1 MLEAIGGAGVET
13 WDNGEDR
20 TRSVGKKDVGEKDK
34 ERKMLFRSLYGRS
47 PRGALRLAVLVLAV
61 IVLSVTHSGFAAEV
75 KLRLDPMKVKGP
87 DECAECHKTS
97 VAAWKASRHATTF
110 KTLPRSADAKKIAKA
125 MGIRRIKSKS
135 ACLTC
140 HFTSALSKKKK
151 KKVKPIAGITCESCH
166 GASADWINVHSDFG
180 VKGKSMDEAAKL
192 ETPEHKAERYKKAEA
207 GGMIRP
213 VYLYAVANN
222 CYECHTVPDE
232 KLVNVGGHTPGGDFE
247 LVSWSQGEVRHNVW
261 YSKTNKEASAERK
274 RMMYIVGRALDLEFA
289 LRGVAKATQKAT
301 YAVSMAKRASAA
313 RKAMKKIAA
322 AVKTPEIE
330 AIVAAGGAVKLK
342 LNNAANLTAAAD
354 KISAAAEKFS
364 GAHDGSKFAAIDAL
378 VPGPDKYKGKPAP

>member
-1 MLEAIGGAGVET
+1 MLEAIGRAGVET
-13 WDNGEDR
+13 WDNGEGR
-20 TRSVGKKDVGEKDK
+20 TRSVGKKDVGEKDM

-47 PRGALRLAVLVLAV
+47 PRGALRLAILVLAV

-75 KLRLDPMKVKGP
+75 ELRLDPMKVKGP

-97 VAAWKASRHATTF
+97 VAVWKASNHATTF

-135 ACLTC
+135 VCLTC

-166 GASADWINVHSDFG
+166 GAGAGWIDVHSDFG

-192 ETPEHKAERYKKAEA
+192 ETPEHKAERYKKSEA

-213 VYLYAVANN
+213 VHLYAVANN

-232 KLVNVGGHTPGGDFE
+232 KLVNVGGHTPGSDFE

-274 RMMYIVGRALDLEFA
+274 RMMYVVGKALDLEHA
-289 LRGVAKATQKAT
+289 LRGLAKATADGKFATAMANRAKAALGALT
-301 YAVSMAKRASAA
+301 KISSATGLA
-313 RKAMKKIAA
+313 E
-322 AVKTPEIE
+322 VKT
-330 AIVAAGGAVKLK
+330 IVATAGAAQLK
-342 LNNAANLTAAAD
+342 PNNAAELGKMAE
-354 KISAAAEKFS
+354 KISTQARGLAEKY
-364 GAHDGSKFAAIDAL
+364 DGSGLAGIDAMI
-378 VPGPDKYKGKPAP
+378 PGPEKYKGKVAP

>member
-20 TRSVGKKDVGEKDK
+20 TRSVGKKGVGEKDK

-75 KLRLDPMKVKGP
+75 ELRLDPMKVKGP

-97 VAAWKASRHATTF
+97 VAVWKASHHATTF

-135 ACLTC
+135 VCLTC

-232 KLVNVGGHTPGGDFE
+232 KLVNVGGHTPGSDFE

-274 RMMYIVGRALDLEFA
+274 RMMYVVGKALDLEHA
-289 LRGVAKATQKAT
+289 LRGLAKATTDGKFATAMANRAKAALGALT
-301 YAVSMAKRASAA
+301 KILSATDLA
-313 RKAMKKIAA
+313 E
-322 AVKTPEIE
+322 VKS
-330 AIVAAGGAVKLK
+330 IVATAGAAQLK
-342 LNNAANLTAAAD
+342 PNNAAELG
-354 KISAAAEKFS
+354 KMAEKI
-364 GAHDGSKFAAIDAL
+364 GAQARALAEKHDGSGLAGIDAMI
-378 VPGPDKYKGKPAP
+378 PGPDKYKGKVAP